1 MSLEIQRADLRL
13 RRLTA
18 VVLAAA
24 VVAAAWCVF
33 AFHQWMLQQ
42 TAALS
47 VEQLVVRLRHWVG
60 FATAA
65 SGLCLL
71 LLAAHCAYTA
81 RRVAQQR
88 RWPLAEAR
96 VLRDTPVRRGDAAMR
111 RGRLLTSTAVVLLL
125 LALGVGVLSWR
136 LLALTF

>member
-1 MSLEIQRADLRL
+1 MNIEIQRADARL

-24 VVAAAWCVF
+24 AIAAAWCVF
-33 AFHQWMLQQ
+33 AFHQWMTQQ

-47 VEQLVVRLRHWVG
+47 VEQLIVRLRLWLG
-60 FATAA
+60 LATAA

-71 LLAAHCAYTA
+71 LLASHSAYTA

-88 RWPLAEAR
+88 RWPLAGAR
-96 VLRDTPVRRGDAAMR
+96 VLRDTPIRRGDAALR
-111 RGRLLTSTAVVLLL
+111 LGRLLGALAVVLVV
-125 LALGVGVLSWR
+125 LAIGFGAVSWR
-136 LLALTF
+136 LFALTS